1 MLAFTGSKWAAFVD
15 PIQQTGWLVDVK
27 VSAPYVVTGQQHKVR
42 KVTNGGTWLCSYT
55 PETKNVV
62 ISEHY
67 TLKTSNSR
75 QGVLK
80 MVSEFSPAGIICI
93 GFPTSTILL
102 EIILGDRPGD
112 FVNVLPSFKRTQ
124 AHVNKEVGAYIG
136 VQEAPQVRF
145 TLQGIQHQADYR
157 LLDISKIHI
166 GPVKLK
172 RLRFTPID
180 L

>member
-1 MLAFTGSKWAAFVD
+1 M
-15 PIQQTGWLVDVK
+15 
-27 VSAPYVVTGQQHKVR
+27 TGQQHKVR
-42 KVTNGGTWLCSYT
+42 KVTNGGTWLCSYI

-102 EIILGDRPGD
+102 EIILGDRPDD

-124 AHVNKEVGAYIG
+124 AHVNKEVGPISEYRRHLKCVLHFRAFNTKQIIAYWI
-136 VQEAPQVRF
+136 
-145 TLQGIQHQADYR
+145 
-157 LLDISKIHI
+157 
-166 GPVKLK
+166 
-172 RLRFTPID
+172 
-180 L
+180 